1 MKNNTT
7 IIRKYAD
14 AKPELKIDIICRY
27 YPQLDN
33 IIDAGIAGMKFII
46 WEEKARN
53 QRAAYGEL
61 GVRVQSGRD
70 YSDPTASEGCFYADL
85 ENAIRSCDFSGNLLD
100 GIEHPGKI
108 IEEAHILREMKEIR
122 DLYDLQIACLRAT
135 DCVLYQR
142 YLNQEMTISDIASEY
157 QIEYHSA
164 AKKISRIR
172 KYVNRGVIETMKLTS
187 CQHGTKSMRR

>member
-1 MKNNTT
+1 MKRDTT

-46 WEEKARN
+46 CEERARN
-53 QRAAYGEL
+53 QRAEYGEL

-70 YSDPTASEGCFYADL
+70 YSDPTADEGGFHADL
-85 ENAIRSCDFSGNLLD
+85 ENAIRKCDFSGNLLD
-100 GIEHPGKI
+100 GIEQ
-108 IEEAHILREMKEIR
+108 AHILWEMKEIR

-135 DCVLYQR
+135 DRVLYQR

-172 KYVNRGVIETMKLTS
+172 KCVQNGVIETIKFTS
-187 CQHGTKSMRR
+187 CQHGTK

>member
-1 MKNNTT
+1 MKRDTT

-33 IIDAGIAGMKFII
+33 IIDAGIAGIKFII
-46 WEEKARN
+46 CEERARN
-53 QRAAYGEL
+53 QRAEYGEL

-70 YSDPTASEGCFYADL
+70 YSDPTADEGDFHADL
-85 ENAIRSCDFSGNLLD
+85 ENAIRKCDFSGNLLD
-100 GIEHPGKI
+100 GIEQADRI
-108 IEEAHILREMKEIR
+108 IEEAHILWEMKEIR

-135 DCVLYQR
+135 DRVLYQR

-172 KYVNRGVIETMKLTS
+172 KCVQNGVIETIKFTS
-187 CQHGTKSMRR
+187 CQHGTK

>member
-1 MKNNTT
+1 MKKDTT

-46 WEEKARN
+46 CEERARN
-53 QRAAYGEL
+53 QRAEYGEL

-70 YSDPTASEGCFYADL
+70 YSDPTADEGCFRADL

-100 GIEHPGKI
+100 GIEQADRI
-108 IEEAHILREMKEIR
+108 IEEAHILWEMKEIR
-122 DLYDLQIACLRAT
+122 NLFDLQIACLKEEER
-135 DCVLYQR
+135 VLYQR
-142 YLNQEMTISDIASEY
+142 YLNQEITINDIALSYGTEY
-157 QIEYHSA
+157 YIA
-164 AKKISRIR
+164 VKRISRIKKR
-172 KYVNRGVIETMKLTS
+172 VQCGVIEVLEATS
-187 CQHGTKSMRR
+187 CHAGTKSMRR

>member
-1 MKNNTT
+1 MKKNTT

-70 YSDPTASEGCFYADL
+70 YSDPTADEGGFHADL
-85 ENAIRSCDFSGNLLD
+85 ENAIRKCDFSGNLLD
-100 GIEHPGKI
+100 GIEQADRI
-108 IEEAHILREMKEIR
+108 IEEAHILWEMKEIR
-122 DLYDLQIACLRAT
+122 NLFDRQIACLKEEER
-135 DCVLYQR
+135 VLYQR
-142 YLNQEMTISDIASEY
+142 YLNQEITINDIASSY
-157 QIEYHSA
+157 GTDYYA
-164 AKKISRIR
+164 AVKRINRIKKR
-172 KYVNRGVIETMKLTS
+172 VQCGVIEVLKVTS
-187 CQHGTKSMRR
+187 CHDGTK